1 MTARI
6 ISGWR
11 WSMRS
16 ALTSSR
22 SKHTINTLPNIE
34 FIMIIDSHDDIAK
47 NQKSGFIRYGTNGPE
62 LFGRSIWIADREK
75 ADRPFSGLLRIF

>member
-1 MTARI
+1 
-6 ISGWR
+6 
-11 WSMRS
+11 
-16 ALTSSR
+16 
-22 SKHTINTLPNIE
+22 
-34 FIMIIDSHDDIAK
+34 MIIDSHDDIAK